1 MATLYVSNFPDSLY
15 RALGQQAKRNHR
27 SIAAETTFILE
38 QTVLTKSQLKRR
50 AAFYEQLKK
59 IRRMKPALGPGPSVE
74 EMLREDRG
82 R

>member
-1 MATLYVSNFPDSLY
+1 MATLYVGNFPDGLY

-27 SIAAETTFILE
+27 SIAAEATVILE
-38 QTVLTKSQLKRR
+38 QNVLTKSQMKSR

-59 IRRMKPALGPGPSVE
+59 IRRMGPPLGPGPSVE
-74 EMLREDRG
+74 EMLRKDRG